1 MIGLCRCEWMSI
13 KSKIRVVK
21 KAMKYLKSNG
31 IKNSVIKLKL
41 KIYSKKNL
49 DSINSNYLDW
59 IKNNEPST
67 KIIDLQRK
75 KKFKIEP
82 KLSIIIPMYNTNKQ
96 FFYELVCSL
105 KAQTY
110 SNFEVCLADGSLN
123 VDAEIL
129 NMFEN
134 DKRFIYKHLE
144 KNGGISKNTNE
155 ALEMSTGQYIVLIDH
170 DDLIPPFCLYEI
182 VKSINENTEAEFI
195 YTDEDNIDSNNERK
209 NPHFKPDFS
218 PDTLRSYN
226 YICHLSVYSKKI
238 IEKVGKFNES
248 LDGAQDYDMILRVS
262 EATDKIIHIP
272 KILYHWR
279 LHENST
285 AMSSCSKTYTDDA
298 GCMAIK
304 AHLDRIGLAGKVSI
318 LDTPGRYKVE
328 YEICNS
334 PKVSIII
341 PNKNSK
347 SELKKCLNS
356 VLESSYKNIEIIIV
370 ENNSTKKDIFEY
382 YKEIESNKNIKIVY
396 FEENEFNYSKIN
408 NLGVSNSTGE
418 YIILLN
424 NDTQVIEKR
433 WIEEMLGICQRN
445 DVGIVGAKLLYFD
458 NTVQHAGVVLGM
470 GSIAGHVNINIKDI
484 DQGYFSRANI
494 INNYSAVT
502 AACLMTK
509 RAIYNEV
516 NGLTEGFKVAFNDI
530 DYCMKVVN
538 KGYLVVYTPY
548 AKLYHY
554 ESKTR
559 GYEDTPEKIKR
570 FQSEIELFKK
580 NWGDE
585 IKKGDK
591 YFNKNFR
598 LDQPNFVI
606 NVNKNE

>member
-1 MIGLCRCEWMSI
+1 MSI

>member
-1 MIGLCRCEWMSI
+1 MSI

-279 LHENST
+279 LHKNST